1 MVHHGGIETDLVIL
15 LIALFSPPPQSGYQ
29 KGSCKQS
36 KNDRLIEK
44 LHVLYWKNVSDKK
57 KSSLIGQA
65 AFCGANPRSDEKEE
79 GTGEQKQGILQYKM
93 RPIFCL
99 VGPFVHDKSIEEK

>member
-36 KNDRLIEK
+36 KSDRLIEK

-57 KSSLIGQA
+57 ISSLIGQA
-65 AFCGANPRSDEKEE
+65 AFCGADRRSDEKEE
-79 GTGEQKQGILQYKM
+79 QKQGLLQYKM